1 MYETMFAVRAATHRV
16 DSTTCARPT
25 ARAHGMS
32 YTKIISARR
41 ITVTITMRMIIIM
54 ARRIRTL
61 LINKNNENENN
72 KDMNKTKKR
81 NNEDSDN
88 KNNRIIVKK

>member
-54 ARRIRTL
+54 ARRML

-72 KDMNKTKKR
+72 KDMNKTKNR